1 MGRLPSP
8 SLMSGQILTRWGN
21 LAFKQALCRTPYLP
35 LVHFSLLPEVYVV
48 ILEDIILICHQKK
61 VEDALAIELLRVYR
75 TFLSPTSLVGWITI
89 SFFSAGIIFNG
100 MPRYR
105 KDPEACLKGTCP

>member
-1 MGRLPSP
+1 
-8 SLMSGQILTRWGN
+8 MSGQILTRWGN
-21 LAFKQALCRTPYLP
+21 LAFKQALYRTPYLP

-48 ILEDIILICHQKK
+48 ILEDSILICHQKK

-89 SFFSAGIIFNG
+89 SFLSAGIIFNG
-100 MPRYR
+100 MLRYL
-105 KDPEACLKGTCP
+105 KDPEACPKGTCP